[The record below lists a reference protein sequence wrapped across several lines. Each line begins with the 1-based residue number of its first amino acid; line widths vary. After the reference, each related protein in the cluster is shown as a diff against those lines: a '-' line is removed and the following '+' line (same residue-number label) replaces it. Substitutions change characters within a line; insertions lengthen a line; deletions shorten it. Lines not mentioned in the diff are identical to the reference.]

1 MVGCS
6 DLWLGCDLTIVM
18 CSHFV
23 AEVETDVDGAGL
35 LSESGGVEVV
45 VHANTPVGVNLV
57 VHTQVNLVL
66 LAVGS
71 VHDGVGLVVELGFNS
86 PHHPG
91 GQAEEFIMS
100 FVSVLETVED
110 LSGDGGILDL
120 FGAASHRDDGGTVVL
135 LVLKV
140 SAHPAEDLIRALI
153 GELSLREL
161 HALVFSVHEVGHLSS
176 YVPLVS
182 DDIGRCGKG
191 LLRDGSG
198 LSGVAVDSQ
207 FSISEEGGV
216 CLLISVEL
224 SAELSIEVVLGG
236 LVVPH
241 ASHVHLVAIL
251 TVDLSFELL
260 LDLLAIEVH

>member
-18 CSHFV
+18 RSHFV
-23 AEVETDVDGAGL
+23 AEVEADVDGAGL

-57 VHTQVNLVL
+57 VNTQVNLVL
-66 LAVGS
+66 LTVGS
-71 VHDGVGLVVELGFNS
+71 VDDGIGPVAELGFNS

-100 FVSVLETVED
+100 FVSVRETVED
-110 LSGDGGILDL
+110 FSGDDGILKQ
-120 FGAASHRDDGGTVVL
+120 FGAAGSHRDDGGTVIF

-140 SAHPAEDLIRALI
+140 RAHPAEDIIRALI

-198 LSGVAVDSQ
+198 LSGVAVDNDISL
-207 FSISEEGGV
+207 SEEGGV
-216 CLLISVEL
+216 SLLISVEL
-224 SAELSIEVVLGG
+224 SADLSIEVVLGG

-241 ASHVHLVAIL
+241 ASQVHLVAIL
-251 TVDLSFELL
+251 TVDLT
-260 LDLLAIEVH
+260 